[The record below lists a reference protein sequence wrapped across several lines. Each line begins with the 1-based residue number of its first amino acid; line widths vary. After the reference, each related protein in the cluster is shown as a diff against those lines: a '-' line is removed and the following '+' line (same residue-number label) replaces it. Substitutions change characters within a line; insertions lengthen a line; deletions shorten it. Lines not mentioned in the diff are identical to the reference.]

1 MCIIK
6 SKIVLV
12 LEDEDW
18 TLVPYRGDQ
27 GVKKTMRK
35 FKKDLYDRKDQLV
48 KLLEKEVIKSKPS
61 TTSSELIE
69 T

>member
-48 KLLEKEVIKSKPS
+48 KLLEKEVIKPS